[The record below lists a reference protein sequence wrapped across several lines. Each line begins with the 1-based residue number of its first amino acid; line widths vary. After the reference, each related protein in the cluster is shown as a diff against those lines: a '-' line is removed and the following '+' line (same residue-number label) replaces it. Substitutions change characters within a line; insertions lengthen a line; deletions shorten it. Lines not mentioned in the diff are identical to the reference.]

1 VVKLLHAA
9 DIHLDS
15 PLKGLERH
23 EGSPYQLLRA
33 ATRRA
38 FDNLI
43 DLALEEEVALLLIAG
58 DLYDG
63 DWKDYNT
70 GLYFASRMGRL
81 ERAGIRVCLVSG
93 NHDAASRLTKA
104 MPLPG
109 NVTVFSSRQAETLRL
124 DHLAIAV
131 HGRSYPTRA
140 VTDNLAADF
149 PGRVEGYC
157 NIGLLHTSLTG
168 RPGHEVYAPCRVD
181 DLLAKGYDYWAL
193 GHIHRREIVAER
205 PWIVFP
211 GNLQGRQVRE
221 EGAKGATLVVIED
234 GAVVEVRHRSLD
246 VVRWHL
252 CPLHLGECRGV
263 DEVYDLARREM
274 ARRLDEGEG
283 RTLALRLILSGATA
297 AHGDLHRRS
306 FQVTEELRGL
316 AASLDGVWLE
326 EVRFATRPHDNHP
339 LSVAADTPLAGL
351 LRTVEEVVTGEEI
364 LAMVPELALLR
375 GKLPA
380 EVLSDEELLAAPGEN
395 QGQLLAEVREL
406 LLAKLLAGE
415 GR

>member
-1 VVKLLHAA
+1 MVKLLHAA

-23 EGSPYQLLRA
+23 EGSPHQLLRS

-38 FDNLI
+38 FDNLVE
-43 DLALEEEVALLLIAG
+43 LALEEEVALLLIAG

-81 ERAGIRVCLVSG
+81 ERAGIHVCLVSG

-140 VTDNLAADF
+140 VTENLVADF

-168 RPGHEVYAPCRVD
+168 RPGHEVYAPCRID

-205 PWIVFP
+205 PWIVFS

-221 EGAKGATLVVIED
+221 EGAKGATLVLVED
-234 GAVVEVRHRSLD
+234 GAVVEVQHRSLD

-252 CPLHLGECRGV
+252 CPLDLGECRGV
-263 DEVYDLARREM
+263 EEVYDLARMEM
-274 ARRLDEGEG
+274 VRRIDESEG
-283 RTLALRLILSGATA
+283 RMLALRLILSGATA
-297 AHGDLHRRS
+297 AHGELHRRS

-316 AASLDGVWLE
+316 AASLHGVWLE
-326 EVRFATRPHDNHP
+326 EVRFATRPHDNRP
-339 LSVAADTPLAGL
+339 FSVAADSPLAGL

-364 LAMVPELALLR
+364 LALVPELALLR
-375 GKLPA
+375 SKLPA
-380 EVLSDEELLAAPGEN
+380 EVVSDEELLAAPGEN
-395 QGQLLAEVREL
+395 QRQLLAEVREL
-406 LLAKLLAGE
+406 LLAKLMTGE